1 MMMKKSSG
9 SALAWLKLAG
19 LALAAAVSWS
29 AHADPVKLR
38 FASFTS
44 DTEQTLL
51 TVFKP
56 FADGASKDSDGAVQ
70 IDIFPN
76 GALGRNPAQQ
86 AQMVADGIAD
96 IAWVVPSFTPGRF
109 PETEV
114 FELPGLFRS
123 LEEGTMVFTRLTAA
137 GKIESFKDF
146 LPIATV
152 TTAPYS
158 IHARVPIKTLADLK
172 GRKIRISSSIESE
185 TLRAL
190 GAVPVGMST
199 TEVAEALARGTVD
212 GTTGHPS
219 ALFDFGQ
226 VRVVSSHYFI
236 RLGAVPITILMNRT
250 KFNSLPKAG
259 QDAILKYSGMW
270 TAHQFATNITAY
282 NEGLMKK
289 LTSDPART
297 IVTPTPAD
305 ADTAQA
311 AFDKVIDTWAA
322 KSPGNKKMLEL
333 VRAEIAAVRTGK

>member
-1 MMMKKSSG
+1 MMSKSKG
-9 SALAWLKLAG
+9 AALAWGKLAG
-19 LALAAAVSWS
+19 FALAAILGWGS
-29 AHADPVKLR
+29 AQADPVKLR

-44 DTEQTLL
+44 DTEQTLQ

-56 FADGASKDSDGAVQ
+56 FAEAVNKEAGGAVQ

-76 GALGRNPAQQ
+76 GALGRNPTQQ

-114 FELPGLFRS
+114 FELPGMFRS
-123 LEEGTMVFTRLTAA
+123 LEEGTTVFTRLTLA

-146 LPIATV
+146 VPIGTV
-152 TTAPYS
+152 VTAPYS

-172 GRKIRISSSIESE
+172 GRKIRISSSIESD

-190 GAVPVGMST
+190 GAVPVGMTT

-212 GTTGHPS
+212 GTTGHLSP
-219 ALFDFGQ
+219 LFDYGQ

-236 RLGAVPITILMNRT
+236 RLGSVPVLILMNRD
-250 KFNSLPKAG
+250 KFNSLPKAA
-259 QDAILKYSGMW
+259 QDAIQQHSGMW
-270 TAHQFATNITAY
+270 IAKQFSTNITAY

-297 IVTPTPAD
+297 IVTPSPAD
-305 ADTAQA
+305 TATAQA
-311 AFDKVIDTWAA
+311 AFDTIVDTWAA
-322 KSPGNKKMLEL
+322 KSPRNKQMLEL
-333 VRAEIAAVRTGK
+333 VRAELATLRAGK